1 MATFKDWPD
10 DAIRSIQT
18 PALVVAG
25 DHDVATPEHTVELYR
40 LLPHAR
46 LTILPAAHGEYM
58 GEALFPNTDNKMPE
72 FFVDLVNK
80 FLAE

>member
-1 MATFKDWPD
+1 MATFQGWSD

-25 DHDVATPEHTVELYR
+25 DHDVATPEHTVELYH

-46 LTILPAAHGEYM
+46 LTIFPAAHGEYM
-58 GEALFPNTDNKMPE
+58 GEALFPNTDDKTPA